1 MKLLFVF
8 AILVI
13 TVYAKDDY
21 GEKEFAK
28 RLLEDCE
35 HLNQKTLSL
44 IEDYERHQK
53 GHLLETVKHEAEMIK
68 PLIDEL
74 KKDSEETDSLK
85 QISRLH
91 VIEERS
97 FYRENRISEEMEIV
111 QEIIFDYKSRQ
122 MTVGQ
127 VIERAKM
134 LVEIVSEALENNQV
148 TQRNQEPVQ
157 FELQLLNKMI
167 KLLETED
174 HNIIAV
180 TDEERLARIEKSL
193 HQLIKNLQ
201 PIPTPTT
208 PVPTTTERSTTGSST
223 TESSTT
229 VSSTT
234 EPSTTESS
242 TTESSTTGSPTTGS
256 STTESSTTESS
267 TTGSPTTGSST
278 TEPSTTE
285 SSTTGSPTTGS
296 STTGSSTTE
305 SSTTESSTTGSPT
318 TGSSTTG
325 SSTTESSTST
335 RKDEN
340 LHTTESP

>member
-208 PVPTTTERSTTGSST
+208 PVPTTTE
-223 TESSTT
+223 
-229 VSSTT
+229 
-234 EPSTTESS
+234 PS

>member
-242 TTESSTTGSPTTGS
+242 TTGSPTTGS

>member
-148 TQRNQEPVQ
+148 TQRNQEPVH

-167 KLLETED
+167 KRLEVED

-208 PVPTTTERSTTGSST
+208 PVPTTTERSTTGSSTTESSTTVSSTTEPST

-305 SSTTESSTTGSPT
+305 SST
-318 TGSSTTG
+318 
-325 SSTTESSTST
+325 ST